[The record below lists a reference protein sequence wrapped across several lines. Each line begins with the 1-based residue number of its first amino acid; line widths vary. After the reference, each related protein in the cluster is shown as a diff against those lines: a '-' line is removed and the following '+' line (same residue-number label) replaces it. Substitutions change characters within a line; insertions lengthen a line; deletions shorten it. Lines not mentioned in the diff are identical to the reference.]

1 MKELNASLRSE
12 FSEYSIY
19 YKGSYIYANMYTSSD
34 GNFPGMETEIR
45 IKSKITDLLSELSL
59 TSIEDLFYAAEKF
72 DKQEWRELFTLLRK
86 WKDSSYTS

>member
-12 FSEYSIY
+12 FSEYSINY
-19 YKGSYIYANMYTSSD
+19 NGSHIYANMYTSS

-72 DKQEWRELFTLLRK
+72 DKQKWRELFILLLK